1 MNTKTLLTVK
11 IDKSLKEDAQ
21 KLASD
26 LGIPLGTYINM
37 NLRQF
42 VRDRSFVINDKEIPN
57 EKTMESF
64 KSTTTLRKNKQIKM
78 NSLSFSKLKNGWGL
92 K

>member
-42 VRDRSFVINDKEIPN
+42 VRDRSFIIRNKEIPN
-57 EKTMESF
+57 KKTIESF
-64 KSTTTLRKNKQIKM
+64 KSTTTFRKNRQIKK
-78 NSLSFSKLKNGWGL
+78 NSLSLSKPK
-92 K
+92 KTIE